1 MQPKASFKC
10 QQPVLRS
17 NLLAIASYMGHRTGV
32 WSSAPRFL
40 ILVLSSGFSVL
51 LWRQKNWIL
60 EAKNLLDSAGGKK
73 CFDFFWTFYISSISA
88 NPIGARRGPSGVAAT
103 GPGEGEEEA
112 GRGREETEG
121 GKSHF
126 VAEGRERGCVKAMFC
141 KFRLKFS

>member
-1 MQPKASFKC
+1 MQPKPSFKC

-60 EAKNLLDSAGGKK
+60 GEKLPFLNSAGGKK
-73 CFDFFWTFYISSISA
+73 CSDSEDFFWFAFLPISA

-126 VAEGRERGCVKAMFC
+126 LRDRDVF
-141 KFRLKFS
+141 KFRLKLCLVGF